1 MCVCVC
7 VCVCVCMQ
15 SCFSHIWLF
24 ATLWTVARQ
33 ASLSLGF
40 SRQEYWSGLSCPPP
54 ENLLN
59 PGVDHVS
66 FVSPAVAGRFFT
78 TNATWEAP
86 YTYIFFFIF
95 FSIVVFYR
103 ILHTVLCAMQLL
115 SVHSIYN
122 SLHMLIPNSIQCFPT
137 FHHFLFTGCHNHLPG
152 FPPCLPTRL
161 FCWYTLPS
169 QPLNVHSWI

>member
-1 MCVCVC
+1 MCVC

-15 SCFSHIWLF
+15 SCFSHVWLF

-54 ENLLN
+54 ENLPN

-95 FSIVVFYR
+95 FSIVVYYR

-122 SLHMLIPNSIQCFPT
+122 SLHMLIPNSLSNASPLSIT
-137 FHHFLFTGCHNHLPG
+137 FYLQDVTITYQVFLPA
-152 FPPCLPTRL
+152 CLPDSSAGIPYHPNL
-161 FCWYTLPS
+161 
-169 QPLNVHSWI
+169 